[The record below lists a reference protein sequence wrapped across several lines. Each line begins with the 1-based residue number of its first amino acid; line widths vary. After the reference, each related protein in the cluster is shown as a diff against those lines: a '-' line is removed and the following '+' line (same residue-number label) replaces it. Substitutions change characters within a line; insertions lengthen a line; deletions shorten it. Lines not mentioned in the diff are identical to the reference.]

1 MATRTAE
8 EIFAHHGQALGVGQL
23 DDVNDDRSDDSILIV
38 NDEVFRGK
46 DGARA
51 VFTQL
56 LKDVPEAEWDLD
68 AVFADDV
75 MYLEW
80 KARSADR
87 HVDDG
92 VDTFIFDNDKIR
104 VQTVKY
110 SVHPG

>member
-23 DDVNDDRSDDSILIV
+23 DDIIDDFSDDSILIV
-38 NDEVFRGK
+38 NDEVLRGK

-56 LKDVPEAEWDLD
+56 LEDVPEAEWDLD
-68 AVFADDV
+68 AVFADEV

>member
-8 EIFAHHGQALGVGQL
+8 EIFAHHGQVLGAGRI
-23 DDVNDDRSDDSILIV
+23 DDIVDDYGEDSFLIF
-38 NDEVFRGK
+38 NDEVLRGK

-56 LKDVPEAEWDLD
+56 LEEVPEATWDLST
-68 AVFADDV
+68 VFADDV
-75 MYLEW
+75 LYLEW
-80 KARSADR
+80 KARSAKR

-92 VDTFIFDNDKIR
+92 IDTFVVGNDKIR
-104 VQTVKY
+104 VQTAKY